1 MHNILKEQPHHS
13 ETSDTHFHVHSNLES
28 STDKNDEVVCD
39 GIPLYP
45 STDKGNLSE
54 TLQTLENVESV
65 KVGKIDNM
73 IAKLRSVAENSVF
86 PEYFW
91 NSSLADLTKRF
102 GDSTRNAGKRLKDF
116 TDEQT

>member
-1 MHNILKEQPHHS
+1 MHNILKEQPH

-28 STDKNDEVVCD
+28 LTGKNDEVVCD

-45 STDKGNLSE
+45 TIDEGNLPE
-54 TLQTLENVESV
+54 TLQTLENTESM
-65 KVGKIDNM
+65 KDGTIDKM

-102 GDSTRNAGKRLKDF
+102 GDSTRNAGKRLRDF